1 MRLVAIGGDMRMNGA
16 VLAARRAGWD
26 ADWIRGEDEAAGQE
40 RADVVIL
47 PWPRSFA
54 DGKLT
59 CAPPGEAMEKARALE
74 LVPPCAVALH
84 GAGIAAGE
92 LSQAQARFDPSQ
104 DEAFLRKNARL
115 TAEGAIAAAMRSAKR
130 ALLGSTCLVTG
141 FGRIGQEL
149 TLRLCAM
156 GAFVIVCARSEEQM
170 RAAHAIGAH
179 PVPLAQLASAAGQA
193 DLLFNTV
200 PARVLGQDALAA
212 IGKDAIL
219 FELASAPYGE
229 DVEEAVRM
237 GVNLHIESG
246 IPGRYAPMEAGEALF
261 EAAQRYLSGAERAER
276 AAKAAREAQAARAL
290 RDAASKAQSP
300 DGETASG
307 GAASSGEKT
316 LPGGH
321 TEAAGETEQ
330 GGKDDG

>member
-1 MRLVAIGGDMRMNGA
+1 MRRLAIGGDMRMNGA

-26 ADWIRGEDEAAGQE
+26 ADWIRGEDEAGGQE

-59 CAPPGEAMEKARALE
+59 CAPPGEAMEKARALA

-84 GAGIAAGE
+84 GAGIATGE
-92 LSQAQARFDPSQ
+92 LSQAQAHFDPSQ

-115 TAEGAIAAAMRSAKR
+115 TAEGAVAAAMRSAKR

-237 GVNLHIESG
+237 GVNLRIESG

-276 AAKAAREAQAARAL
+276 AARAAREAQAARAL
-290 RDAASKAQSP
+290 RDAAPPAQSV
-300 DGETASG
+300 G
-307 GAASSGEKT
+307 
-316 LPGGH
+316 
-321 TEAAGETEQ
+321 EQ
-330 GGKDDG
+330 GALGEATAPREEGTTGESAAPAAQTELGGEDDG